1 MKGRVSAHGISISS
15 DGPIDSYCSNRK
27 GPQFSLRGN
36 ATVTLSFLGKIIDG
50 VIIVDVMGTVRNAIL
65 LAI

>member
-1 MKGRVSAHGISISS
+1 MKGTVSAHGISISS
-15 DGPIDSYCSNRK
+15 DGPMDSYCSKRK

-36 ATVTLSFLGKIIDG
+36 TTVTFSFLGQIIDG
-50 VIIVDVMGTVRNAIL
+50 AIIVEVMGTVRNDIL